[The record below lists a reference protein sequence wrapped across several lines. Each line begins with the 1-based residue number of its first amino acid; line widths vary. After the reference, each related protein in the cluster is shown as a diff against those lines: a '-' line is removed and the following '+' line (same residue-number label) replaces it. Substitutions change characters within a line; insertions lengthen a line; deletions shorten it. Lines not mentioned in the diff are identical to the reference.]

1 MDTPVLRIVTSP
13 LLIQAASLASRRWGP
28 AVGGW
33 LVGLP
38 LTSGPIAFF
47 LALDQGK
54 AFAATAAA
62 GSLAAI
68 AAQAGFCA
76 AYRLAARRSSW
87 PASFSAGTGV
97 FAIAVTLLETVWMPL
112 WALVLMVEAALAIAL
127 ALAPRLPADRASVP
141 VPPRWDLPARML
153 VATALVLALTSAAPL
168 LGARLAGMLA
178 TFPVFATVL
187 TVFAH
192 RAQGERAAQ
201 RVLRGLLLGLFAYSG
216 FFLVIALGLERIGIA
231 ASFAIASLVAGVVQF
246 LTLSIIRGS
255 PASGRRQIGC
265 G

>member
-1 MDTPVLRIVTSP
+1 MDTLVFKAAASP

-47 LALDQGK
+47 LAVDQGRS
-54 AFAATAAA
+54 FAATAAA
-62 GSLAAI
+62 GSLAGT

-76 AYRLAARRSSW
+76 YGRAARRFSW
-87 PASFSAGTGV
+87 SVAFSAGTGAFV
-97 FAIAVTLLETVWMPL
+97 AGVILLDAVQMPL
-112 WALVLMVEAALAIAL
+112 WALMLMVQTTLAAALAL
-127 ALAPRLPADRASVP
+127 PPRLPPDLAQIPAP
-141 VPPRWDLPARML
+141 ARWDLPARML
-153 VATALVLALTSAAPL
+153 VATMLVVTLTSAAPL

-192 RAQGERAAQ
+192 RAQGEKAAQ
-201 RVLRGLLLGLFAYSG
+201 RVLRGLLRGLFAYTG
-216 FFLVIALGLERIGIA
+216 FFLLIALAIERIGIA
-231 ASFAIASLVAGVVQF
+231 LSFASASLVACVIQ
-246 LTLSIIRGS
+246 LSTLRIIRGR
-255 PASGRRQIGC
+255 PAIGRSRIGC
-265 G
+265 D